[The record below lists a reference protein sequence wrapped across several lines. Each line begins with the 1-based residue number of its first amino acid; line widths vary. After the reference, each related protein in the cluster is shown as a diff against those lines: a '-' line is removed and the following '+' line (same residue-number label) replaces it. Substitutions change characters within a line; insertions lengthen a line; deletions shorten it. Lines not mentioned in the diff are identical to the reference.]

1 MENVIYANNTGKDV
15 SMFHSVFVEC
25 VKNAKALPEEISD
38 IFTLKI
44 VNVNGSDRG
53 IVEFAKT

>member
-1 MENVIYANNTGKDV
+1 MKNIIYANNTGEDV
-15 SMFHSVFVEC
+15 SMFHSVFVDC

-44 VNVNGSDRG
+44 VNVNGADRG
-53 IVEFAKT
+53 IVEFA